1 MVKYKPFIIQINP
14 KSGGQSEIPV
24 SSPDNLKL
32 DIRTNFNLYSVDL
45 TTGSVNPKTKGSI
58 IREAWTNFY
67 KTTGANG
74 GNLNDGAKKPVSS
87 LDTSNG
93 YDNTKNLDMT
103 LGYISQTDRSV
114 VINPEMWKSSNGEY
128 VNGVFIPQVA
138 YSTDGSNPDKQ
149 RFIPFAIWF
158 DENF

>member
-1 MVKYKPFIIQINP
+1 M
-14 KSGGQSEIPV
+14 
-24 SSPDNLKL
+24 
-32 DIRTNFNLYSVDL
+32 
-45 TTGSVNPKTKGSI
+45 NPKTEGSVMQEI
-58 IREAWTNFY
+58 WANFY
-67 KTTGANG
+67 KTTGANKGEINPG
-74 GNLNDGAKKPVSS
+74 GNKPVSS
-87 LDTSNG
+87 LDTNDW
-93 YDNTKNLDMT
+93 YDNTKNLNMT

-114 VINPEMWKSSNGEY
+114 IINPEMWKSASGEY